1 MEWFEEFFANDYLR
15 FDQHPETPEEVDFI
29 EEALAL
35 PKEARILD
43 LCCGYGRHA
52 IELAERGYEVTG
64 YDLSSVLLG
73 RAWTD
78 AVARKVSVRW
88 IRGDVRD
95 LEFEGT
101 HDAVISM
108 FTSIGYFEDEM
119 ANFSVLKRIA
129 AALVPGGRLLIETV
143 NRDFVIHHFQPQ
155 EWFKIDDNLW
165 VLERRAFDLIE
176 SRSHVEVTVIGQGEK
191 KEFRHS
197 VRVYSF
203 TELQLM
209 LASLGL
215 ATDGVWGGFEGED
228 YTWDSPRMIVTATKD
243 ANSFL
248 PREAQAPRKRST
260 ARRPSRARKAAQ
272 KPNPV
277 P

>member
-1 MEWFEEFFANDYLR
+1 MEWFEEFFSYDYLR
-15 FDQHPETPEEVDFI
+15 FDQHPETSQEVDFI

-35 PKEARILD
+35 APEARILD

-52 IELAERGYEVTG
+52 IELAERGYDVTG

-78 AVARKVSVRW
+78 AVAHKASVHW

-119 ANFSVLKRIA
+119 ANFDVLKRIA
-129 AALVPGGRLLIETV
+129 RALVPGGRVLIETV

-155 EWFKIDDNLW
+155 EWFKIDEDLW
-165 VLERRAFDLIE
+165 VLEKRAFDLIE
-176 SRSHVEVTVIGQGEK
+176 SRSDVEVTVLDKGKK

-203 TELQLM
+203 TEIQLI

-215 ATDGVWGGFEGED
+215 ATNGVWGGFDGED
-228 YTWDSPRMIVTATKD
+228 YTWDSPRMIVMATRD
-243 ANSFL
+243 EHSFL
-248 PREAQAPRKRST
+248 PHEAEAPKKRSA
-260 ARRPSRARKAAQ
+260 ARRPRPRKAAE
-272 KPNPV
+272 KPGPKR
-277 P
+277 